1 MLVHEG
7 ASRSI
12 KIDLLLASMLAFVAG
27 GANSAGFL
35 AFGFF
40 SANMT
45 GNVSMVSDYL
55 TMQSLNLAAAFFVI
69 VAMFIFGAF
78 CASMLINLGKHWH
91 LTNIYAITLLA
102 ETLLLLGVGIYT
114 VLAGPEGHG
123 IEITS
128 VLSMTMGIQNAAST
142 RISNNRVRTTHV
154 SGIVTD
160 IGVELALLSRGNG
173 RIVKVQIL
181 RNLALHLATII
192 AFLVGGVVG
201 VVGYAHGGGLIF
213 CGLAVV
219 VFSMCLR
226 YLGKTHD

>member
-226 YLGKTHD
+226 YLGKAHD